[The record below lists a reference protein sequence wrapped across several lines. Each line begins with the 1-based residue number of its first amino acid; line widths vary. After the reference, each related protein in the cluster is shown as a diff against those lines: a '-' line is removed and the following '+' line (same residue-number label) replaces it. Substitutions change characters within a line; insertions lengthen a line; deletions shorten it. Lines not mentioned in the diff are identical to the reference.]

1 MFGTDDIE
9 PEFCLYFFSNFQF
22 ASVVRS
28 NLDRFRSVQTVSH
41 GFPRVQSAFHSLAFF
56 YEGTAF
62 SLDGYGATSMT
73 RSLKAKQ
80 ICASIGG

>member
-1 MFGTDDIE
+1 MLGTDDMD
-9 PEFCLYFFSNFQF
+9 PEFCLSFFCNFQF
-22 ASVVRS
+22 ASAVRS
-28 NLDRFRSVQTVSH
+28 DLDRFRSVQTVSH
-41 GFPRVQSAFHSLAFF
+41 GFPRVRSAFRSLAFF